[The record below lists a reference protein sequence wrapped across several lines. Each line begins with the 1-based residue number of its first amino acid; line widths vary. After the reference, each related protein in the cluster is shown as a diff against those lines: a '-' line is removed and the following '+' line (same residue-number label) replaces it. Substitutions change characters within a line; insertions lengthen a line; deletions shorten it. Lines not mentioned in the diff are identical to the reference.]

1 MKIDVN
7 TKLFGIIG
15 YPLGHSFSPAMHNAA
30 FEAAGVNAAY
40 LAFPM
45 KSILNL
51 KYSMKQLGIR
61 GLSVTI
67 PYKIN
72 IRRSLDQID
81 PLALQIGS
89 INTVTIDSA
98 GVASGFNT
106 DGPGAVESIEKSGF
120 QIEGKKVLVIGSG
133 GSARAI
139 VFSLLQKNPALIG
152 VAGRNFHSAR
162 SIVRGVKVQRKRPEL
177 EILFMPDG
185 KRKAARIRHKYEHTL
200 EEPGQLEKYDLIIQ
214 TTPMGMKGH
223 ETAAQSP
230 LTKEFLSSSQVLF
243 DIVYN
248 PQVTP
253 LVKLA
258 KAKKMEIIP
267 GYKML
272 LYQGTRQFT
281 IFTGQEAP
289 EDVMEKALLQE
300 LRPQAEKENR

>member
-30 FEAAGVNAAY
+30 FEKLKMNAVY

-67 PYKIN
+67 PYKIK
-72 IRRSLDQID
+72 IRRSVDQID

-89 INTVTIDSA
+89 INTLTIDPS
-98 GVASGFNT
+98 GVTEGYNT

-120 QIEGKKVLVIGSG
+120 KIEGKKILILGSG

-139 VFSLLQKNPALIG
+139 AFSLLQKKPALLG
-152 VAGRNFHSAR
+152 VASRNVHSAR
-162 SIVRGVKVQRKRPEL
+162 SIVRGIKVQRKHPEI

-185 KRKAARIRHKYEHTL
+185 KRKGARIKHKYENAL
-200 EEPGQLEKYDLIIQ
+200 EEPGQLEKYDLIVQ

-223 ETAAQSP
+223 DAARLSP
-230 LTKEFLSSSQVLF
+230 LQKEFLFSHQTLF

-248 PQVTP
+248 PEVTP

-258 KAKKMEIIP
+258 KNKKIEVIP

-272 LYQGTRQFT
+272 LYQGVRQFE
-281 IFTGQEAP
+281 IFTGKKAPVQAMEA
-289 EDVMEKALLQE
+289 ALLRE
-300 LRPQAEKENR
+300 LGK